1 MDSDAERTIRDEL
14 EQALGEP
21 VSEQEAHEALERPA
35 PTLAHWLREQQLL
48 IAIAGAMALVFGAI
62 ISLWL
67 KSWVFTVLALVVHGV
82 ATVVVGYVVLRVT
95 SEVEKPD
102 PRTVARLQAEGVDDP
117 ESKLN
122 RAIQAHEG
130 ADGDRVRREFGVD
143 AEDEG
148 SEAAAQ
154 QVSITPSSEE
164 TELVGPG
171 ESRQDGK
178 R

>member
-1 MDSDAERTIRDEL
+1 MRDEL

-35 PTLAHWLREQQLL
+35 PTLAGWVREQQLL
-48 IAIAGAMALVFGAI
+48 VAITGAAALVVGAI

-67 KSWVFTVLALVVHGV
+67 KSPVFTVLALLVHGA
-82 ATVVVGYVVLRVT
+82 ATVMVGYVVLRVT

-102 PRTVARLQAEGVDDP
+102 PVTVARLQDEGVDDP

-130 ADGDRVRREFGVD
+130 SEDDRVRREFEVD
-143 AEDEG
+143 AEDAD
-148 SEAAAQ
+148 SSAAKQ
-154 QVSITPSSEE
+154 QASITPSSEE

-171 ESRQDGK
+171 EHHSRNGK
-178 R
+178 G